1 MALAEDRVGVRVFLV
16 ARNRASADE
25 LQNLLK
31 ADRFIIPVGE
41 TTDSSQAV
49 REVRNR
55 LPDVILVEV
64 DALPTPGLQVAEEL
78 LRGFSNFEVILVADQ
93 SGLGI
98 WRDALR
104 LGVADFL
111 VKPLNAEELGRSV
124 RQARQRLLEG
134 RRGSRGVAPSPGPA
148 PASAGRL
155 IVVASARGGS
165 GKTVIGTGLATL
177 SAQRWPDQVV
187 LVDLNLQFG
196 DVDLLLG
203 VESAHTIRSLKP
215 VLGELRRDVVERVLQ
230 RTPQGLLVLLAPTQ
244 VEEADAFN
252 PAEIESLLRFLKDL
266 YPLVI
271 VDTASQVD
279 GTLLTVFRE
288 ADEILMVTTPEVPAL
303 RDCAKLLRL
312 YREHRY
318 PMERVRIVVNR
329 RGRDAL
335 FDDGHIQR
343 TLGRPITATL
353 PDAPQVVAGIVN
365 SADPITDFSGHA
377 LATQLEAL
385 VNHLSARM
393 PASLIEGQAETGK
406 RPRRGLLGR
415 LVRR

>member
-124 RQARQRLLEG
+124 RQARQ
-134 RRGSRGVAPSPGPA
+134 
-148 PASAGRL
+148 
-155 IVVASARGGS
+155 
-165 GKTVIGTGLATL
+165 
-177 SAQRWPDQVV
+177 
-187 LVDLNLQFG
+187 
-196 DVDLLLG
+196 
-203 VESAHTIRSLKP
+203 
-215 VLGELRRDVVERVLQ
+215 
-230 RTPQGLLVLLAPTQ
+230 LLAPTQ